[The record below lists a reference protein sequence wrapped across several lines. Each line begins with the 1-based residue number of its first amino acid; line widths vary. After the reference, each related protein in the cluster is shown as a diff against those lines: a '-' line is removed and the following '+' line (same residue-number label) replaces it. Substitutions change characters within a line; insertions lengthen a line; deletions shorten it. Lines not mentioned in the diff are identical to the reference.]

1 MWGSSLAFETVCCK
15 AMRVMKNKDERKC
28 YFKCAH
34 HSHIYTHRY
43 ASTHNMCIICYRLI
57 VYIMLYTVKY
67 NATMPNKICIR
78 VPCLCMHN
86 LCEWWNHR
94 QLQSPVI
101 CIYVY
106 KNMQRLPNLKWKS
119 EFNLTIFN
127 VPTGMTLPYWKKSKS
142 KASISH
148 FTSLSTHSHSA
159 KTQNASLTIG
169 SCKWEFLEKGG
180 SGNPQ

>member
-1 MWGSSLAFETVCCK
+1 MWGSSLAFETVVVK
-15 AMRVMKNKDERKC
+15 PWGWWKTKMKESVILNVL
-28 YFKCAH
+28 
-34 HSHIYTHRY
+34 
-43 ASTHNMCIICYRLI
+43 IIATFILI
-57 VYIMLYTVKY
+57 VMPQLTTCASSVTDWLYIVMLYTVKY

-148 FTSLSTHSHSA
+148 FTSLSTHSC
-159 KTQNASLTIG
+159 QNSK
-169 SCKWEFLEKGG
+169 CKSVNWFL
-180 SGNPQ
+180 